1 MASSWS
7 VRWLAH
13 SARATPW
20 LPFRLGATVT
30 PVTGNHIIVG
40 SGSVTTY
47 NMMQAM
53 DTLFNDATGCTI
65 TVTVLFAS
73 SPETFACQNS
83 AKTLLHGATE
93 NPTNDVAVEEPGL
106 GSSTGIAQLENQG
119 SAAQPTAAVNY
130 ARSSR
135 AIKSWQRPRRVELR
149 RLCRRTASR
158 GSHFTKV
165 KNKAHP
171 VQLHLEPHADRS

>member
-1 MASSWS
+1 MLNFRKRGRHGQLLVGAVACALGASYA
-7 VRWLAH
+7 LA
-13 SARATPW
+13 A
-20 LPFRLGATVT
+20 LPAGATVT

-65 TVTVLFAS
+65 TVTYS
-73 SPETFACQNS
+73 SPPAPETFACQNS

-119 SAAQPTAAVNY
+119 SAAQPTASVNY
-130 ARSSR
+130 ARSSH
-135 AIKSWQRPRRVELR
+135 APSKAAATRR
-149 RLCRRTASR
+149 
-158 GSHFTKV
+158 
-165 KNKAHP
+165 
-171 VQLHLEPHADRS
+171 D

>member
-1 MASSWS
+1 MLNFRKRGRHGQLLVGAVACALGASYA
-7 VRWLAH
+7 LA
-13 SARATPW
+13 A
-20 LPFRLGATVT
+20 LPAGATVT

-53 DTLFNDATGCTI
+53 DTLFNDAAGCTI
-65 TVTVLFAS
+65 TVTAS
-73 SPETFACQNS
+73 SPPPPETFACQNS

-135 AIKSWQRPRRVELR
+135 NIKAAP
-149 RLCRRTASR
+149 TPP
-158 GSHFTKV
+158 G
-165 KNKAHP
+165 
-171 VQLHLEPHADRS
+171 